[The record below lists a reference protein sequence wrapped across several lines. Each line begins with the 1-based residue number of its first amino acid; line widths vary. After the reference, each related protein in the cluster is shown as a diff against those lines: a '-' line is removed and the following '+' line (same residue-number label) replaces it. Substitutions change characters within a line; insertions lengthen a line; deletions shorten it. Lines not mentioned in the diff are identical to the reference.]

1 MPLLASD
8 DGPVSRASLALLSLL
23 REVAKTLLLLRLLSY
38 SGCFQVLGDPVLRP
52 VSLLLSPTVI
62 GRRAR
67 TLPHQARSAPYL
79 SRSLLLIVDQGW
91 GAVYGYIGHFLGA
104 LWGISGWVRGALQT
118 HTISG

>member
-8 DGPVSRASLALLSLL
+8 DGQVSRASLALLSLL

-67 TLPHQARSAPYL
+67 TLPHQARSAPYYPL
-79 SRSLLLIVDQGW
+79 VTILTIDCRSGVGGCIWV
-91 GAVYGYIGHFLGA
+91 HRSFL
-104 LWGISGWVRGALQT
+104 
-118 HTISG
+118 